1 MERKGDYN
9 IKEEIIEGYHR
20 LIKDRYQYDKIQ
32 SRYGL
37 PGSISPERFDQLKQ
51 YFLYQMY
58 PSVEKRKE
66 LDDAFASLD
75 EHLRH
80 PDHLIRIMIDSAS
93 LIFKYGRHLPKIL
106 KAGFKALQSFRT
118 VTRLEEKLQDI
129 AKQSNNVPPYTADDI
144 SHMMV
149 RLPKEEIDGFIED
162 GLVLFDTIYDRELI
176 GKILEI
182 IETLISKMK
191 KRPGVYS
198 PAEVRGMELGL
209 LVLQEGDQLFQSLNP
224 EEQKILIDF
233 IYRIEKD
240 AIEDIFSIQ

>member
-20 LIKDRYQYDKIQ
+20 LIKDRYQYDKIL

-37 PGSISPERFDQLKQ
+37 PESITPERFDQLKQ

-58 PSVEKRKE
+58 PSVEKRRE
-66 LDDAFASLD
+66 LDEAFASLD

-80 PDHLIRIMIDSAS
+80 PDHMIRIMIDSAS
-93 LIFKYGRHLPKIL
+93 LILKYGRHLPKIL

-118 VTRLEEKLQDI
+118 VTRLEGKLQHI
-129 AKQSNNVPPYTADDI
+129 AEQSENVPPYTADDI
-144 SHMMV
+144 RYLMI
-149 RLPKEEIDGFIED
+149 RLPREEIDAFIED

-176 GKILEI
+176 RKILEI
-182 IETLISKMK
+182 IDTLIFKMK

-198 PAEVRGMELGL
+198 PAEVKGMQLGL
-209 LVLQEGDQLFQSLNP
+209 QVLQEGDLLFQSLNP

-240 AIEDIFSIQ
+240 AIEEIFST